1 LQHDRIA
8 SHLRITFTYDRIIL
22 PNEHWTPPCALR
34 DNRLTQ
40 FARSDRPFRCIR
52 ADHALRHWS
61 RGAEGKESMDFRA
74 RHWRYGLLIG
84 TAFVAGAALG
94 PSLGSLGSAFAQ
106 DSSRTDMYQM
116 LKVFGDVMQRVR
128 AEYVDPV
135 DDKDLIE
142 NSINGML
149 TGLDPHSSYMN
160 AKAFKDM
167 QIQTKGEFGGLGIE
181 VNEDKG
187 IIKVVSPIDDTPA
200 ARAGIKPGDI
210 ITALDG
216 KTLMGMSLN
225 DAVDRM
231 RGPPNSKIQLT
242 IKRQNVDK
250 PIEVSLIREIIH
262 IQVVKSRME
271 PNDIGYVRLSQFT
284 EQADAGIKQ
293 AVKNLRA
300 QNGGKL
306 RGLVLDLRNNPGGL
320 LDQAVSVSSDFI
332 DQGEIVS
339 TRARHPEDSQR
350 WDAKGEDILH
360 GAPLVVLINGG
371 SASASE
377 IVSGALQDHRRAI
390 LLGTRSFGKGSV
402 QTVIPLPGNGAMRLT
417 TARYYTPSGRSIQGL
432 GIIPDVPVQETA
444 EERPTFGGERESDYN
459 KVLTNQGGTGAQALP
474 PRTDLPAIA
483 KQIPDK
489 PPADF
494 PKFDAA
500 KPDNTDFQL
509 LQAVSL
515 VQAMAAQKSASAN

>member
-1 LQHDRIA
+1 
-8 SHLRITFTYDRIIL
+8 
-22 PNEHWTPPCALR
+22 
-34 DNRLTQ
+34 
-40 FARSDRPFRCIR
+40 
-52 ADHALRHWS
+52 
-61 RGAEGKESMDFRA
+61 MDFRA

-94 PSLGSLGSAFAQ
+94 PSLGALDTAFAQ
-106 DSSRTDMYQM
+106 DSSHTDTYRM

-142 NSINGML
+142 NAINGML

-160 AKAFKDM
+160 SKAFKDM

-216 KTLMGMSLN
+216 KTLIGMTLN
-225 DAVDRM
+225 DAVDKM
-231 RGPPNSKIQLT
+231 RGPPNSKIMLT
-242 IKRQNVDK
+242 IKRENVDK
-250 PIEVSLIREIIH
+250 PIEMSLIRETIH

-293 AVKNLRA
+293 AVKALRQ

-350 WDAKGEDILH
+350 WDAKGDDILH

-402 QTVIPLPGNGAMRLT
+402 QTVIPLPGDGAMRLT
-417 TARYYTPSGRSIQGL
+417 TARYYTPSGRSIQAL
-432 GIIPDVPVQETA
+432 GIVPDVPVEETA
-444 EERPTFGGERESDYN
+444 EARPTFGGEHEADYN
-459 KVLTNQGGTGAQALP
+459 KVLTNQGGTGPQALP
-474 PRTDLPAIA
+474 PRTDLPPIA
-483 KQIPDK
+483 KQIPPK
-489 PPADF
+489 PPENF

-500 KPDNTDFQL
+500 KPDDTDFQL
-509 LQAVSL
+509 QQAVVL
-515 VQAMAAQKSASAN
+515 VQAMAAQKSATAN

>member
-1 LQHDRIA
+1 
-8 SHLRITFTYDRIIL
+8 
-22 PNEHWTPPCALR
+22 
-34 DNRLTQ
+34 
-40 FARSDRPFRCIR
+40 
-52 ADHALRHWS
+52 
-61 RGAEGKESMDFRA
+61 MDFRA
-74 RHWRYGLLIG
+74 RRWRYGLLIG
-84 TAFVAGAALG
+84 TAFVAGVALG
-94 PSLGSLGSAFAQ
+94 PSIGSAGRALAQ

-128 AEYVDPV
+128 ADYVDPV
-135 DDKDLIE
+135 SDKELVE
-142 NSINGML
+142 NAINGML

-210 ITALDG
+210 ITALNG
-216 KTLMGMSLN
+216 KTLIGTTLN
-225 DAVDRM
+225 DAVDKM
-231 RGPPNSKIQLT
+231 RGPPNSKIVLT
-242 IKRQNVDK
+242 LKRQNVDK
-250 PIEVSLIREIIH
+250 PIDVSLVREVIH

-293 AVKNLRA
+293 AVTALRQ

-306 RGLVLDLRNNPGGL
+306 RGLILDLRNNPGGL

-332 DQGEIVS
+332 RQGEIVS
-339 TRARHPEDSQR
+339 TRARHPEESQR
-350 WDAKGEDILH
+350 WDAKGDDILH
-360 GAPLVVLINGG
+360 GAPMVVLINGG

-402 QTVIPLPGNGAMRLT
+402 QTVIPLPGGGAMRLT
-417 TARYYTPSGRSIQGL
+417 TARYYTPSGRSIQAL
-432 GIIPDVPVQETA
+432 GITPDVPVRETA
-444 EERPTFGGERESDYN
+444 EAPANFGGEHEADYN
-459 KVLTNQGGTGAQALP
+459 RILTNQGGTGAQPLS
-474 PRTDLPAIA
+474 PRTDLPPIV

-494 PKFDAA
+494 PKFDPA
-500 KPDNTDFQL
+500 KPDATDFQL
-509 LQAVSL
+509 RQAIVL
-515 VQAMAAQKSASAN
+515 TQAMAAQKSASAN